1 MQPGFAVRTQLSS
14 ASVAVRHAESAP
26 TAHATVGL
34 PVHYAQIVKLLWRYV
49 VAEKWDYDDADN
61 RMTAEKALHIRAAIE

>member
-49 VAEKWDYDDADN
+49 LRRCGTMIDADN